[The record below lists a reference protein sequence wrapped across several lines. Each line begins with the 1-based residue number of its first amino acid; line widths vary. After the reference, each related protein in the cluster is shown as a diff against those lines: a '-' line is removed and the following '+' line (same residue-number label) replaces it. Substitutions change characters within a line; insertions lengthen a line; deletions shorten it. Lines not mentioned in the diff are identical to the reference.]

1 MSKNNLFNKYP
12 AVIHGEARGEND
24 EFVVY
29 TRYPRFLARVSFD
42 DDFTGELPP
51 TAING
56 EIGRTE
62 GSGKLSFKSGIGVWL
77 SDFIFLDPR
86 PDDEAAFVRKLA
98 HACNTAVADLV
109 MLSDE
114 IQSEDAE
121 YDM

>member
-12 AVIHGEARGEND
+12 SVIHGEARGEDD

-42 DDFTGELPP
+42 DDFTGELPT

-56 EIGRTE
+56 EIGRLE
-62 GSGKLSFKSGIGVWL
+62 DGRKLAFKSGIGVWL

-86 PDDEAAFVRKLA
+86 PHDEAVFMEKLT
-98 HACNTAVADLV
+98 HACNTVVADLV

-114 IQSEDAE
+114 IQAEDAE